1 MSWLK
6 PACAYSSPIP
16 GFWLFLLNCS
26 HMLLEIKWLQCCWIS
41 LNHKI
46 CLLARHSLWE
56 VHACRLRMTL
66 VNVQCS

>member
-26 HMLLEIKWLQCCWIS
+26 HMLLEIKWFTV
-41 LNHKI
+41 
-46 CLLARHSLWE
+46 LLDFIKSQDL
-56 VHACRLRMTL
+56 
-66 VNVQCS
+66 SPGSS